1 MDSTDLIEKGNTMD
15 FEAAMQKYR
24 ENFFSQYPPVSVSD
38 LRPGMKIVVPE
49 DPYEPGAGDLFMEV
63 TSVGE
68 PNGFMVPIRGKLT
81 QAHLEAG
88 DVGNEVVAQSPWDQV
103 GMQSKAA

>member
-1 MDSTDLIEKGNTMD
+1 MD

-24 ENFFSQYPPVSVSD
+24 DNFFSQYPPVNVSD

-63 TSVGE
+63 TSLDE
-68 PNGFMVPIRGKLT
+68 PNGFMIGIHGKLT
-81 QAHLEAG
+81 QPHLEAG

-103 GMQSKAA
+103 GMQVAA